1 MSTTFLPCF
10 PSFVFGI
17 YTMTTPPTLAD
28 VEHLT
33 SPRSTSA
40 LVHQVIF
47 SGIGL
52 TSDGYNAQVISS
64 ANAVL
69 KKLYPTQFTTQL
81 KTRLSQAYFVGII
94 IGERITSF

>member
-1 MSTTFLPCF
+1 MAALVNLPELKQEEA
-10 PSFVFGI
+10 PKS
-17 YTMTTPPTLAD
+17 
-28 VEHLT
+28 
-33 SPRSTSA
+33 RSA
-40 LVHQVIF
+40 LIHQVIF

-94 IGERITSF
+94 VGEYLLELCLSEPYR